1 MPSKKNTK
9 SNEKKRCLVI
19 GIAGGS
25 GSGKTTFAKRL
36 IRESRKMGIKACM
49 FSLDNYYK
57 SLDDKTFEERKK
69 YNFDDPSA
77 IDSELAAQQLL
88 DLCEGRSIQQPAY
101 DFKRHTREEK
111 TTRVTPK
118 DLIVVE
124 GLYTLYFS
132 KIRNLCDYKVFVS
145 TGMVTS
151 TLRRVERDV
160 KERGRTI
167 EDIKNQIL
175 TTVLPMYETHVKP
188 TMRYA
193 HFIVNWEGE
202 EIPDKASVG
211 FVRMLRD
218 HFSARMTKRTIR
230 KRNKTIK
237 KDENK
242 AKETKEGN

>member
-1 MPSKKNTK
+1 MTKRKTKNK
-9 SNEKKRCLVI
+9 ERKRCLVI

-36 IRESRKMGIKACM
+36 IKESRKMGIKACM

-57 SLDDKTFEERKK
+57 PLDDLTFEERKK
-69 YNFDDPSA
+69 YNFDDPAA
-77 IDSELAAQQLL
+77 IDSELAAQQLA
-88 DLCEGRSIQQPAY
+88 DLCAGKTIQQPAY

-124 GLYTLYFS
+124 GLYTLYFK
-132 KIRNLCDYKVFVS
+132 KISNLCDYKVFVS

-167 EDIKNQIL
+167 EDIKKQIL
-175 TTVLPMYETHVKP
+175 ATVLPMYETHVKP

-218 HFSARMTKRTIR
+218 HFSAHPAVIATKKGKQDKSTP
-230 KRNKTIK
+230 
-237 KDENK
+237 
-242 AKETKEGN
+242 KEEHLEDKN